1 LPILWTMST
10 ATLLHQLFK
19 QKAWINRET
28 FDQMLKFDP
37 VAQQAARHSAVRVL
51 NHVYVVDRIWAAQLT
66 GAKHPYE
73 ATNTAETPTL
83 EDLRDAVFASDAWYV
98 AYTASLS
105 SAQLAERIA
114 FTFTDGDKGRMSR
127 EEILAHVATHGSY
140 HRGAAGRVMV
150 QSSITPPPDSLTT
163 FLHKFEPG
171 RRETS

>member
-1 LPILWTMST
+1 MST

-37 VAQQAARHSAVRVL
+37 LAQQAERHSAIRIL
-51 NHVYVVDRIWAAQLT
+51 NHVYVVDRIFAAHLSGEMHAYT
-66 GAKHPYE
+66 
-73 ATNTAETPTL
+73 ATNTAEMPTL
-83 EDLRDAVFASDAWYV
+83 ETLRDAVLASDQWYV
-98 AYTASLS
+98 DYTAKLS
-105 SAQLAERIA
+105 DAQLAENIA

-150 QSSITPPPDSLTT
+150 QSSLTPPPDSLTT
-163 FLHKFEPG
+163 FLHKFEPE